1 MHEVETMAFAGNVP
15 WHGLG
20 VPVSH
25 DLEPVE
31 MITKAGLTWSV
42 EALEVKLPN
51 GDTVHNFR
59 ALTRRNVL
67 NELDVFGPCGP
78 RYVPVQNSEAFA
90 FFKEFTSVSEMQLEV
105 AGALKGGRYVWAL
118 ARFNEELDLD
128 GDVSRNYVLLVS
140 PHIWGQSLKIL
151 YTPIRVVCM
160 NTMTSALNAS
170 ASLEQFRHIHNSR
183 FDQYAI
189 ARAKDVLRLAT
200 VLSHEYA
207 DAARLLAKIQVT
219 ERQASMF
226 FARLFKPAMEVATEK
241 ELAIDTTVGHWMH
254 LLGTNPG
261 HDLPSAKGTA
271 WGLVNTVT
279 YGLDHLAG
287 AREDNRL
294 YSAWLG
300 PNARKKQ
307 EAFKLALA
315 IPA

>member
-1 MHEVETMAFAGNVP
+1 
-15 WHGLG
+15 
-20 VPVSH
+20 
-25 DLEPVE
+25 
-31 MITKAGLTWSV
+31 MIKKAGLTWSV

-51 GDTVHNFR
+51 GEAVTNFR
-59 ALTRRNVL
+59 ALVRRNAL

-105 AGALKGGRYVWAL
+105 AGSLKGGRYVWAL
-118 ARFNEELDLD
+118 ARFNEELNLD

-151 YTPIRVVCM
+151 YTPVRVVCM
-160 NTMTSALNAS
+160 NTMTQALNAS
-170 ASLEQFRHIHNSR
+170 AALEQFRHIHDSR
-183 FDQYAI
+183 FDKYAI
-189 ARAKDVLRLAT
+189 SRAKDVLSLAT

-207 DAARLLAKIQVT
+207 DAAKLLAKIQVS

-226 FARLFKPAMEVATEK
+226 FARLFKPAVETGTEK
-241 ELAIDTTVGHWMH
+241 ELVTDVTVGHWLH
-254 LLGTNPG
+254 VLGTNPG
-261 HDLPSAKGTA
+261 HDLPAAKGTA
-271 WGLVNTVT
+271 WGLVNAVT

-294 YSAWLG
+294 FSAWLG

-307 EAFKLALA
+307 EAFKLALS